1 MKIKYDSDADI
12 IMIVFADNPP
22 IDAVEEPGGVI
33 LSYDE
38 NGSLVSLE
46 ILNASKKHIIKKGE
60 LNITFLTGEIE
71 KATP

>member
-1 MKIKYDSDADI
+1 
-12 IMIVFADNPP
+12 MIVFGDNPP

-38 NGSLVSLE
+38 DGSLVSME
-46 ILNASKKHIIKKGE
+46 ILNASKKRIIKKGE

-71 KATP
+71 KVTL